1 MHLGKWV
8 TGRTGTKRI
17 CSLVDEL
24 DHKHAKH
31 ISSLLRIEY
40 DNYQPWMS
48 CTNQIEYFSKTWP
61 ITQNQILIEPC
72 ALSVIANGLKKDEAP
87 LGNLGMPE
95 TDGFEIDL
103 YPNIDFQ
110 NNIDKALQLIFA
122 ASTNLQNRWEKL
134 IQLIVPI
141 KHRTATPTT
150 IGRGLSNHMF
160 RKSIFVELPC
170 DSPKKDLQTALN
182 LVHELG
188 HQALITYQNADLIVE
203 SNHDYPV
210 HSVIRNT
217 KRPIIR
223 SYHAFFVSGYMLEF
237 LIEAQKLK
245 LPEHLNSQI
254 KEELVKHRKIIFL
267 ATSELKNAPVKFTQL
282 GIDIINE
289 FESLATAEAIQ

>member
-24 DHKHAKH
+24 DRKHAKH
-31 ISSLLRIEY
+31 ISSLLKIEY

-61 ITQNQILIEPC
+61 ISQNHVLTEPS
-72 ALSVIANGLKKDEAP
+72 ALSFIANGLINNDAP

-95 TDGFEIDL
+95 TDGFEIEL
-103 YPNIDFQ
+103 CPNIDFQ
-110 NNIDKALQLIFA
+110 NNIDKTLELIFA
-122 ASTNLQNRWEKL
+122 ASPNLQKRWEKL

-141 KHRTATPTT
+141 KHRNASPTT
-150 IGRGLSNHMF
+150 IGRGLSNHLF
-160 RKSIFVELPC
+160 RKCIFVELPL
-170 DSPKKDLQTALN
+170 DSPRKELQTALN

-203 SNHDYPV
+203 SNRDYLV
-210 HSVIRNT
+210 HSVIRKT
-217 KRPIIR
+217 KRPVIR

-245 LPEHLNSQI
+245 LSEHLNTQI
-254 KEELVKHRKIIFL
+254 NEELVKHRKIIFL